1 MYVYNMVYDMMP
13 LKINC
18 IPVSKDVL
26 VSVSAGTLGVNGM
39 VGVAYKKKHL
49 YLCSTLFSSSQ
60 PCFETFIP

>member
-49 YLCSTLFSSSQ
+49 SSLFSSSQ